1 MLLKHTNQYALYSVK
16 VLSPTAL
23 ADISP
28 NVFRVGDFD
37 VSDRQRFGKPR
48 TLKTDVLKALDE
60 NLSQM
65 QEKLADQC
73 RFFAKESETHSRNS
87 RRS

>member
-28 NVFRVGDFD
+28 NVLD
-37 VSDRQRFGKPR
+37 DRQRFGKPR

>member
-16 VLSPTAL
+16 HLQILVPTFL
-23 ADISP
+23 ELVI
-28 NVFRVGDFD
+28 FD